1 MRQELLA
8 PAGSYDIFEAVIAA
22 GADAV
27 YLGGEKYSARAS
39 APNFS
44 EKDILR
50 ALDFAHIR
58 GKKIYL
64 AVNILLKNRETDS
77 ELYRYIKPFYEHG
90 LDAII
95 VQDYGVF
102 QFVKRYFSDLPVHI
116 STQMSVANVYGAAF
130 LREKGAKRIVA
141 ARELSPGE
149 IRSIREE
156 ADIEIECFVHG
167 ALCYCYSGQCLLSSL
182 IGGRSGNRG
191 RCAQP
196 CRLPYQVQ
204 DGEGNV
210 IGREAD
216 YPLSLKDLCAAEL
229 IPVLSAAGVDALKI
243 EGRMKSLEYAAG
255 VTRIYR
261 ELLDRYESDPEN
273 YAVREE
279 EFNALLALGNRGG
292 FTEGYYVM
300 RGGSDML
307 TRTDPSVKSTDA
319 GKAYCPEE
327 PQAIPVKGTV
337 TLCPGNPLRLTVD
350 GITVTGD
357 IVQRAERRPL
367 MEDEVRSQITKTG
380 DTPFVFDDLK
390 VEIYGDCFVP
400 VSRLNAL
407 RREALD
413 RLREQMLAEFARGGP
428 PDPVSLSGEPERR
441 DEPGPGKKADSGL
454 DRKAEPGPGEKAD
467 SGPTESRPV
476 NGTKLDVMVCTPGQL
491 EEALKC
497 QFADMISL
505 DPDDDWAPSRKDL
518 IRILQEA
525 NERIKAA
532 GKQTGY
538 CFPFVFRRDTS
549 RVYEDPGW
557 MDVLRR
563 FDALWVRSF
572 DSLGFAL
579 RIPGIRRSQI
589 RLDAGMYVF
598 SEETANDF
606 FLEGI
611 GGYTASAELNRGELS
626 HMENGRTE
634 FTVYGYTP
642 VMVSAQCLYR
652 NFGLC
657 SGIGADGCGRCP
669 GDRKIYLSDRYFNKF
684 YAKKNCA
691 DCYNV
696 IYNSRPLYLFHRA
709 EEIEPLGFGSLR
721 ISLVSESREQT
732 AAVLSC
738 YGRAFVSEEKVSA
751 PADEKSYTNGHFRRG
766 VE

>member
-8 PAGSYDIFEAVIAA
+8 PAGSYDILEAVIAA

-27 YLGGEKYSARAS
+27 YLGGEKYSARAF

-44 EKDILR
+44 ERDILL
-50 ALDFAHIR
+50 AIDFAHIR

-64 AVNILLKNRETDS
+64 AVNILLKNRETDR

-102 QFVKRYFSDLPVHI
+102 QFVKRYFPELPVHI

-149 IRSIREE
+149 IRLIRDE
-156 ADIEIECFVHG
+156 ADVEVECFVHG
-167 ALCYCYSGQCLLSSL
+167 ALCYSYSGQCLLSSL

-196 CRLPYQVQ
+196 CRLPYVVQ
-204 DGEGNV
+204 DGNGNV
-210 IGREAD
+210 MGSDAD
-216 YPLSLKDLCAAEL
+216 YPLSLKDLCAADL

-243 EGRMKSLEYAAG
+243 EGRMKSLAYSAG

-261 ELLDRYESDPEN
+261 ECLDRYEDDPEH
-273 YAVREE
+273 YAVSDEE
-279 EFNALLALGNRGG
+279 RLALLALGNRGG
-292 FTEGYYVM
+292 FTKGYYVM
-300 RGGSDML
+300 RGGSEML
-307 TRTDPSVKSTDA
+307 TLTDPSIVSSETGA
-319 GKAYCPEE
+319 AF
-327 PQAIPVKGTV
+327 QAEKPAPVPVKGTV
-337 TLCPGNPLRLTVD
+337 FLCPGQPLRLTVD

-357 IVQRAERRPL
+357 IVQKAERHPL
-367 MEDEVRSQITKTG
+367 TEDEVSSHIMKTK
-380 DTPFVFDDLK
+380 DTPFVFDALK
-390 VEIYGDCFVP
+390 VKLCGDCFVP

-407 RREALD
+407 RREALEKLSE
-413 RLREQMLAEFARGGP
+413 RMLAPFKRNDLSESVNTKNGP
-428 PDPVSLSGEPERR
+428 EGFSGQPYGISRTAGADPGN
-441 DEPGPGKKADSGL
+441 K
-454 DRKAEPGPGEKAD
+454 EKL
-467 SGPTESRPV
+467 
-476 NGTKLDVMVCTPGQL
+476 LDVMVCTPEQL
-491 EEALKC
+491 EEALSC
-497 QFADMISL
+497 PFADMISL
-505 DPDDDWAPSRKDL
+505 DLDSDRTYSRKEY
-518 IRILQEA
+518 IRILEEMRA
-525 NERIKAA
+525 RIAAA
-532 GKQTGY
+532 GKRTGY
-538 CFPFVFRRDTS
+538 CFPYVFRRDTS
-549 RVYEDPGW
+549 RVYEEREW
-557 MDVLRR
+557 TDVLRR
-563 FDALWVRSF
+563 FDVLWIRSY
-572 DSLGFAL
+572 DSLGYAFG
-579 RIPGIRRSQI
+579 IPEIRRSQI

-606 FLEGI
+606 LLDGI
-611 GGYTASAELNRGELS
+611 GGYTAAAELNCGELA
-626 HMENGRTE
+626 HMDNGNAE

-642 VMVSAQCLYR
+642 VMVSAQCLSK

-657 SGIGADGCGRCP
+657 SDCGETECGAHSES
-669 GDRKIYLSDRYFNKF
+669 RKIYLSDRYFNRF

-721 ISLVSESREQT
+721 ISFVTEDRKQTSE
-732 AAVLSC
+732 VLGD
-738 YGRAFVSEEKVSA
+738 YGRAFISGEKVSA
-751 PADEKSYTNGHFRRG
+751 PEDEKSYTNGHFRRG